1 VHMSADTHGGQKR
14 APDVLYLDLQAVVS
28 YLMLVL
34 GPELR
39 SSALNSQDIFAAL
52 SF

>member
-1 VHMSADTHGGQKR
+1 MSADTHGGQKR